1 MNDMSDNF
9 MPDEAGVEYAG
20 FWVPFLVA
28 ILDSILLIIISAPL
42 LLLFNGFGVF
52 SMTES
57 P

>member
-1 MNDMSDNF
+1 MNDMSDNL
-9 MPDEAGVEYAG
+9 MPDEAEVEYAD
-20 FWVPFLVA
+20 FWVPFLVDV
-28 ILDSILLIIISAPL
+28 IDSILLIIISAP

>member
-1 MNDMSDNF
+1 MSDNL
-9 MPDEAGVEYAG
+9 MPDEAEVEYAG

-28 ILDSILLIIISAPL
+28 VLDSILLIIISAPL

-52 SMTES
+52 SVTES

>member
-28 ILDSILLIIISAPL
+28 VLDSILLIIISAPL

-52 SMTES
+52 SVTES